1 MNKTTDELLKT
12 LKHNNLKTYL
22 SDNKDEFVASSL
34 SEALTQMLLLKNLSK
49 AEVIE
54 KANIFNVYGYQI
66 FSGQKTPSRDKL
78 ISLFFGMSLSFSEA
92 QTLLKH
98 AGYAPLYPRNKRDSV
113 IIYALENKMDLISC
127 NIKLDS
133 LGLSPL

>member
-1 MNKTTDELLKT
+1 MNKTTNELLKT

-34 SEALTQMLLLKNLSK
+34 SEALNQMLLLKNLSK

-78 ISLFFGMSLSFSEA
+78 ISLFSVMIPVIKRHSLS
-92 QTLLKH
+92 LLLVF
-98 AGYAPLYPRNKRDSV
+98 LYKSKN
-113 IIYALENKMDLISC
+113 L
-127 NIKLDS
+127 
-133 LGLSPL
+133 